1 MNSKPAMTA
10 PDTFFQPNPA
20 ADADDAYEVVS
31 ALLEQASGTIQ
42 ALMADY
48 EEGRFGMCP
57 RLASAV
63 MWSLQSKIEL
73 AIKAHEHKPKQAGVK
88 P

>member
-1 MNSKPAMTA
+1 MSNTIPMSS

-20 ADADDAYEVVS
+20 ADSDDAYNVVS

-48 EEGRFGMCP
+48 DDGCFGMCP

-63 MWSLQSKIEL
+63 MWSLQNQIEL
-73 AIKAHEHKPKQAGVK
+73 AIKAHEYKPKQAGGGA
-88 P
+88 

>member
-1 MNSKPAMTA
+1 MNTVIPLSS

-20 ADADDAYEVVS
+20 ADADDAYNVVS

-63 MWSLQSKIEL
+63 MWSLQSQIEL
-73 AIKAHEHKPKQAGVK
+73 AIKAHEYKPKQAGVK

>member
-1 MNSKPAMTA
+1 MNNMPPMTA

-31 ALLEQASGTIQ
+31 ALLEQASGVIQ

-73 AIKAHEHKPKQAGVK
+73 AIKAHEYKPKQAGGC